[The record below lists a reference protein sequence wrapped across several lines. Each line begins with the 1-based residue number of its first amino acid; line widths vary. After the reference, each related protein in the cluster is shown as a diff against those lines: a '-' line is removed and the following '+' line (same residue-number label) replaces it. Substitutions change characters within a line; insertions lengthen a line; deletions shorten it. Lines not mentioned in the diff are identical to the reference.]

1 MIRTLGKKRHL
12 RWAAVAVEL
21 AVVMPFLLLMLFGII
36 EYGWIF
42 TVRQGLVTAAREGA
56 RTAALPGATE
66 QEVADRITDTLTPL
80 GVTSHTYTLV
90 SDPIAE
96 SETVTVTVP
105 YSDVTLLGDWFGT
118 TAFDLG
124 ATCSMRKESV
134 D

>member
-1 MIRTLGKKRHL
+1 MIRTVGKKRHL

-21 AVVMPFLLLMLFGII
+21 AVVTPFLLLMLFGII

-42 TVRQGLVTAAREGA
+42 TVRQGIVTAAREGA

-66 QEVADRITDTLTPL
+66 QEVADRIADSLTPL
-80 GVTSHTYTLV
+80 GITTQSYTLE
-90 SDPIAE
+90 SDPVSQA
-96 SETVTVTVP
+96 ETVTVTVP
-105 YSDVTLLGDWFGT
+105 YSDVTLVGDWFGT
-118 TAFDLG
+118 TSFDLG